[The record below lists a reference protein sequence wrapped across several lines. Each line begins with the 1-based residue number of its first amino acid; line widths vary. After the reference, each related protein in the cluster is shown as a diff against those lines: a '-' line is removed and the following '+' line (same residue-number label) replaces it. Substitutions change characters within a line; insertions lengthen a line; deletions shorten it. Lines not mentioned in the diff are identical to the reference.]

1 MICPHCGA
9 SVSETDIQCQY
20 CNSYIDRK
28 SSPQSSQGAGR
39 QGPRQMFQ
47 VQGPDKP
54 QAIFIVVSLMIPL
67 FGVILGVLNISG
79 GHPKSGRTYLIMAA
93 VSFFLLFCGTFLF
106 PMMFAL
112 IPFSK
117 MM

>member
-9 SVSETDIQCQY
+9 SVSENDVQCQY

-28 SSPQSSQGAGR
+28 SSSQSSQGGNR
-39 QGPRQMFQ
+39 QGARQPFQ

-67 FGVILGVLNISG
+67 FGIILGVLNISG

-93 VSFFLLFCGTFLF
+93 VSFFLLFCGTFIF

-112 IPFSK
+112 VPFSK